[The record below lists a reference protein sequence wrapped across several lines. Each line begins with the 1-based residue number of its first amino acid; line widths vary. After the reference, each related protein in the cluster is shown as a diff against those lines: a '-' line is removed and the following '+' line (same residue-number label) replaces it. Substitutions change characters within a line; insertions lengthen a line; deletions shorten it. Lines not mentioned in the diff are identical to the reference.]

1 MRADFCGDR
10 KMMCWRCAMRSN
22 IQNRD
27 GIARTLDWLDQLRE
41 DGHGNS
47 VMTDKED
54 GHSKFAFDSGGDPA
68 SGASRAAEAT
78 AQPTEPAAAQT
89 TADATMGAMAPPA
102 SSASGGAGICASPE
116 IAERAPIG
124 DELRIPMA
132 WCEMDSCILHYEHP
146 AALGEADIRSRA
158 IAAGWRIDALGRLAC
173 PQCQQG
179 PSFWAAQRVTPWDRD
194 KAVAM
199 ASRMA
204 AAAREAGI
212 AGPEGG
218 QAAWIPAAEQ
228 PLVPLPGPGW
238 NREYLDYYG
247 RDCSGRAH

>member
-1 MRADFCGDR
+1 
-10 KMMCWRCAMRSN
+10 MCWRCGMRSN

-41 DGHGNS
+41 DGHGKT
-47 VMTDKED
+47 VMTDTKD
-54 GHSKFAFDSGGDPA
+54 GYGKSAFDSGGDLA
-68 SGASRAAEAT
+68 SGAGRAAEVT
-78 AQPTEPAAAQT
+78 AQPTELVAAET
-89 TADATMGAMAPPA
+89 TADATMEAMAAPA
-102 SSASGGAGICASPE
+102 SSASDRAGICASPE

-179 PSFWAAQRVTPWDRD
+179 PSFWTTQRVTPWDRH
-194 KAVAM
+194 KAVAT

-204 AAAREAGI
+204 AAAREVGI

-218 QAAWIPAAEQ
+218 QAAGIPAAEQ

-238 NREYLDYYG
+238 DREHLDY
-247 RDCSGRAH
+247 SGRAH